1 MMDRVEI
8 KQAIVIARVELA
20 EVIERKDLNRI
31 LELTLAISLLKD
43 MLIEIL
49 ESK

>member
-20 EVIERKDLNRI
+20 EVIERKDLNRM
-31 LELTLAISLLKD
+31 LELTLAISVLKD